1 MNESIPRFE
10 IQRIKSMRKCLVGLL
25 LILST
30 LLAASASQRMGTLK
44 GKIENEKGK
53 PLAGAEVRAMRSRDR
68 SIKEAKTDQAGNYK
82 LELEPDDYTVSFD
95 AEGYQGGTLVQM
107 QQVEE
112 GQETTVKTIRLERV
126 RHRTSLVRGAVFAA
140 NGASLAGVQLKL
152 VRVPTEAEER
162 EHKHV
167 RSLSMSYITNNH
179 GEFAFRVP
187 SERARYR
194 VTATAS
200 GYKTETKQI
209 DVNESESA
217 PLSGAGLA
225 QASHASAGISPMA
238 LATRSVISFG
248 AIGEDYGILHA
259 RSQYHDRRPRE
270 NHLVTPI

>member
-53 PLAGAEVRAMRSRDR
+53 PLAGAEVRAIRSRDR
-68 SIKEAKTDQAGNYK
+68 SVKEVKTDQAGNYK

-112 GQETTVKTIRLERV
+112 GQDTTVKTIRLERA
-126 RHRTSLVRGAVFAA
+126 RHRTSLVRGAVFVA

-167 RSLSMSYITNNH
+167 RSLSMSYITTSH
-179 GEFAFRVP
+179 GEFAFRAP

-194 VTATAS
+194 VTATKS
-200 GYKTETKQI
+200 GYKIETKQI

-217 PLSGAGLA
+217 PLSFSLE
-225 QASHASAGISPMA
+225 P
-238 LATRSVISFG
+238 VKK
-248 AIGEDYGILHA
+248 
-259 RSQYHDRRPRE
+259 
-270 NHLVTPI
+270 

>member
-200 GYKTETKQI
+200 GYKPETKQI

-217 PLSGAGLA
+217 PLAFSLE
-225 QASHASAGISPMA
+225 P
-238 LATRSVISFG
+238 VKK
-248 AIGEDYGILHA
+248 
-259 RSQYHDRRPRE
+259 
-270 NHLVTPI
+270 